1 MYLSKLPVDSGLSG
15 IGLCGIDRCVLMY
28 RVPFA
33 CVHIHTSVDCVN
45 GVLLVQQ
52 GRVLYLYVPLITSQS
67 LLWQMG
73 TLETILSTH
82 HIQRSTQPKA
92 LIPFQLRSRIYRTA
106 MCVCVCALSNGLSL
120 FIAFNVSVYCYL
132 LGVWCFAALFIPFRR
147 H

>member
-82 HIQRSTQPKA
+82 HIQRSTQFANMSHEVVSNARSIKTKLSPMGP
-92 LIPFQLRSRIYRTA
+92 LLTLRK
-106 MCVCVCALSNGLSL
+106 
-120 FIAFNVSVYCYL
+120 
-132 LGVWCFAALFIPFRR
+132 
-147 H
+147 